1 MLRFS
6 RASKIENVTKN
17 WKWRKLANWWRIY
30 FVLINKLASTQANA
44 AWRSSLT
51 KCRMREKLWVLKLRS
66 LTKKVIQNCNV
77 CKRYR
82 EKPISAPRETT
93 KSLPIFRVEMSDTFA
108 VTGVDFAGPVFFRL
122 KKSVT
127 AKAYIALFTC
137 TSTRAVHLK
146 LCRDLSSAE
155 FQRALKEFI
164 ARRGCPQ
171 NLVSDQ
177 GKTFVASG
185 QWLSTVTLKKDHNLP
200 SYIGALNITWKF
212 NLARAPW
219 WEVSLSVSLV
229 S

>member
-82 EKPISAPRETT
+82 EKPIAAPRETT

-122 KKSVT
+122 KKCVT

-155 FQRALKEFI
+155 FQRALNEFI
-164 ARRGCPQ
+164 ARWGYPQ
-171 NLVSDQ
+171 TLGSDN
-177 GKTFVASG
+177 GKRVATG
-185 QWLSTVTLKKDHNLP
+185 KWLSTLKKDQNLE
-200 SYIGALNITWKF
+200 SYMELNNVK
-212 NLARAPW
+212 
-219 WEVSLSVSLV
+219 V
-229 S
+229 